1 MCAAPPAPAPA
12 PVGAAGAAPREVPV
26 GLVAPIAE
34 QLLAGDLVASRT
46 PVGTAEHLG
55 RACAE
60 YRFALAGQDQGH
72 PFRSDV
78 RLLVWEGLV
87 LVREVRDA
95 ELDDLRA
102 VAEVVDLDRD

>member
-1 MCAAPPAPAPA
+1 MRAAVARG
-12 PVGAAGAAPREVPV
+12 VRYAGM
-26 GLVAPIAE
+26 GL
-34 QLLAGDLVASRT
+34 L
-46 PVGTAEHLG
+46 HLG

-60 YRFALAGQDQGH
+60 YRIALIGEDEGRL
-72 PFRSDV
+72 FRSDV

-102 VAEVVDLDRD
+102 VAEVVELDRD